1 MVKFSCCSS
10 CIANTYIA
18 VSYTH
23 LCSVE
28 SKEQITYVA
37 QRVQAAG
44 ASILRGGAFKPR
56 TSPYS
61 FQLSLIHI
69 CFT

>member
-1 MVKFSCCSS
+1 MSGP
-10 CIANTYIA
+10 
-18 VSYTH
+18 
-23 LCSVE
+23 CSVE

-61 FQLSLIHI
+61 FQGLRAEVWSF
-69 CFT
+69 CRRPARSRASPS